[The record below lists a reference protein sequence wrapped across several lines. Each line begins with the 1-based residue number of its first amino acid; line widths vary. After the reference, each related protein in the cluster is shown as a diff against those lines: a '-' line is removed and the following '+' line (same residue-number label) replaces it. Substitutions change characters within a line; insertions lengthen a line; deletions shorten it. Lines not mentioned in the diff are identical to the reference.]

1 MSEAGKQFTFDR
13 MKSSA
18 ANRSIALG
26 IAILTVPDPIPVVD
40 EVIGTGLILGGLSY
54 HLVSNLPYGGV
65 SSYPSQSAIT
75 STTGHSVRKSRKGG
89 GATATSGKKQMRS
102 TSQSY
107 SRRKYYY
114 GKKRKYRY

>member
-65 SSYPSQSAIT
+65 SSYPSQSAVT
-75 STTGHSVRKSRKGG
+75 STTGHSVRTP
-89 GATATSGKKQMRS
+89 AKKQIRS

-114 GKKRKYRY
+114 GKKRKY

>member
-1 MSEAGKQFTFDR
+1 MSAEFVLDR

-26 IAILTVPDPIPVVD
+26 IAILSVPDPIPVVD
-40 EVIGTGLILGGLSY
+40 EVIGTALIAGGLSY
-54 HLVSNLPYGGV
+54 HLISNLPYGGV
-65 SSYPSQSAIT
+65 SSYPSQSAVT
-75 STTGHSVRKSRKGG
+75 STTGHSVRTP
-89 GATATSGKKQMRS
+89 AKKQIRS

-114 GKKRKYRY
+114 GKKRKY